1 MIFIA
6 GSVLIA
12 CVGPQ
17 PVETEMKTGAVLI
30 TPEHLRKIV
39 GIEWYLK
46 RMKIDNQ
53 SISLIK
59 DTKITF
65 SCDENG
71 KVAGIASLNRYFG
84 SFDLKGDGEIIWSKA
99 FGMTRMAGPPALM
112 DQEAKF
118 MQALPRTSRFYFKND
133 TLVIIDNDQAVVLEF
148 GKN

>member
-1 MIFIA
+1 M
-6 GSVLIA
+6 LIA

-17 PVETEMKTGAVLI
+17 SGETEMKRDAVLI
-30 TPEHLRKIV
+30 TPGHLTEII

-46 RMKIDNQ
+46 RMMID
-53 SISLIK
+53 SEAHSLIK

-118 MQALPRTSRFYFKND
+118 MQALARTSRFYSKND
-133 TLVIIDNDQAVVLEF
+133 TLVIIDTDQAVVLEF

>member
-1 MIFIA
+1 M
-6 GSVLIA
+6 LIA

-17 PVETEMKTGAVLI
+17 SGETEMKSDAVLI
-30 TPEHLRKIV
+30 TPGHLKRII

-46 RMKIDNQ
+46 RMMID
-53 SISLIK
+53 SEALSLIK

-71 KVAGIASLNRYFG
+71 KVAGIASINRYFG
-84 SFDLKGDGEIIWSKA
+84 SFDLKGDGEIVWSKA

-133 TLVIIDNDQAVVLEF
+133 TLVIIDTDQAVVLEF
-148 GKN
+148 GIN